1 MSRPRLLAPL
11 LALLALA
18 YLGAMVVSGA
28 MPVQRQFARFEAKGV
43 MAAAPEQVR
52 RIELGRAAG
61 RPLLLRREGTGW
73 AMAEGRPP
81 EAVAARIET
90 ALKMMRNAGPVR
102 VMEPDELAGLDTAPF
117 GLDPPALRVAL
128 YDEGGATLVAAS
140 FGARN
145 PEDFLQYMR
154 LEGDARLYLMSRFV
168 GAEWEAVL
176 TAMAG
181 P

>member
-1 MSRPRLLAPL
+1 MFCL
-11 LALLALA
+11 
-18 YLGAMVVSGA
+18 
-28 MPVQRQFARFEAKGV
+28 
-43 MAAAPEQVR
+43 
-52 RIELGRAAG
+52 
-61 RPLLLRREGTGW
+61 
-73 AMAEGRPP
+73 
-81 EAVAARIET
+81 
-90 ALKMMRNAGPVR
+90 RNAGPVR